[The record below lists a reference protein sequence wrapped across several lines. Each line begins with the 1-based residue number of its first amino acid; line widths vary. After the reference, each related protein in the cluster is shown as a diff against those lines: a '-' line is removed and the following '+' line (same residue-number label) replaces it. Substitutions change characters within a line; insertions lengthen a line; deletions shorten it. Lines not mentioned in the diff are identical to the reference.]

1 MREGQLWAAAPIRQA
16 GPAASKRARERR
28 RLGPAVP
35 GAGERAGSDGGLDNW
50 IVANG
55 NEGER
60 ALAGELWYMVCVL
73 GLSFWLIM
81 NLFEDVRAQNIVTG
95 WICGER
101 SKWCGCQG
109 GNVCNVVY

>member
-1 MREGQLWAAAPIRQA
+1 MATAPSARP
-16 GPAASKRARERR
+16 GPTASKRARERR

-60 ALAGELWYMVCVL
+60 ALAGEPAGGAL
-73 GLSFWLIM
+73 GRL
-81 NLFEDVRAQNIVTG
+81 
-95 WICGER
+95 
-101 SKWCGCQG
+101 
-109 GNVCNVVY
+109 